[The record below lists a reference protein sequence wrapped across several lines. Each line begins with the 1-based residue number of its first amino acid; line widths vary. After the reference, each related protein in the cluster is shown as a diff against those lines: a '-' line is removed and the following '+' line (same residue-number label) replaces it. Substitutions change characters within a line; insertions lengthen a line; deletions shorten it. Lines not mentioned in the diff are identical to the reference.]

1 MYRQRQRSSPG
12 SQSPLK
18 HLLWRLETE
27 FENPPIS
34 GGWRGGPGQSRG
46 GTARA
51 HRPSESWRSEPR
63 VWLSPAQL
71 LPPQPPP
78 PSGYLETSGPGA
90 NSCRGRGPGRPRE
103 AKVGAARGGGRRR
116 RRALLLCVKGP
127 LGSPQLAA
135 LGDRGHSLGW
145 GKQMEFGKNDIR
157 ALDAAA
163 APPPPAT
170 HPVQPARKLSCPG
183 LLGQTS

>member
-1 MYRQRQRSSPG
+1 MRIH
-12 SQSPLK
+12 QSA
-18 HLLWRLETE
+18 EA
-27 FENPPIS
+27 
-34 GGWRGGPGQSRG
+34 GGGGPGQSRG

-51 HRPSESWRSEPR
+51 RRPSESWRSETR

-103 AKVGAARGGGRRR
+103 AKVGVARGGGRRR
-116 RRALLLCVKGP
+116 GRALLLCVKGP
-127 LGSPQLAA
+127 LRSPRLAA
-135 LGDRGHSLGW
+135 PADRGHSQGW
-145 GKQMEFGKNDIR
+145 GKQMEFGKKR
-157 ALDAAA
+157 CTHSGRRCLHP
-163 APPPPAT
+163 APP
-170 HPVQPARKLSCPG
+170 QPARKRSCPG

>member
-1 MYRQRQRSSPG
+1 GGFLPLGTSTTPTPARDQRDEAISRRAATSGGESEARRSPLRVPRAGWDPAVSGQRQRSSPG

-51 HRPSESWRSEPR
+51 RRPSESWRSEPR

-103 AKVGAARGGGRRR
+103 AKDTTFSAHV
-116 RRALLLCVKGP
+116 
-127 LGSPQLAA
+127 
-135 LGDRGHSLGW
+135 SLSSLW
-145 GKQMEFGKNDIR
+145 
-157 ALDAAA
+157 L
-163 APPPPAT
+163 
-170 HPVQPARKLSCPG
+170 
-183 LLGQTS
+183 